1 MKNNR
6 ILPVLQILL
15 AALCGVVL
23 AFHRSTAPSSGVAL
37 FLVGLAAAVVVA
49 LFSLAVEGM
58 KKKAGPAPAVMNKAG
73 FALLAAAGFLF
84 LLAAVFSL
92 LQQNVGQVLRVVT
105 AVFAAACGALTLMR
119 LPLRDSGQTAA
130 VYSLLPVFFISYY
143 LLIFYRSNGDNPY
156 LLQFG
161 YEIAVLLAVLLG
173 IYSAVAGRFEK
184 ARPRF
189 RSVCCSLGLTFIVQ
203 ELVYL
208 ARQPQA
214 VYTIPGLS
222 IAAMVALLAYA
233 LLLCCGLLFPPVQE
247 VFVSE
252 PGEESGDGEKDSDK
266 EEDSDGEDDTPP
278 DEK

>member
-1 MKNNR
+1 
-6 ILPVLQILL
+6 
-15 AALCGVVL
+15 
-23 AFHRSTAPSSGVAL
+23 
-37 FLVGLAAAVVVA
+37 
-49 LFSLAVEGM
+49 
-58 KKKAGPAPAVMNKAG
+58 MNKAG

-84 LLAAVFSL
+84 LLAAAFSF

-252 PGEESGDGEKDSDK
+252 TGEESGDGEKDSDK
-266 EEDSDGEDDTPP
+266 EEDSDGKDDTPP

>member
-15 AALCGVVL
+15 SALCGVVL

-37 FLVGLAAAVVVA
+37 FLVGVAAAVVVA

-214 VYTIPGLS
+214 VYTVPGLS
-222 IAAMVALLAYA
+222 IAATVALLAYA
-233 LLLCCGLLFPPVQE
+233 LLLCCGLFFPTVQE

-252 PGEESGDGEKDSDK
+252 TGAESGDSDEDSDK
-266 EEDSDGEDDTPP
+266 EDSDGEGETPP